1 MKLYA
6 RLHWE
11 RAASR
16 SYGQGSN
23 APGRGPVVVVIRENG
38 NTLFD
43 ICMSVASLLV
53 AVISTIAGII
63 R

>member
-1 MKLYA
+1 
-6 RLHWE
+6 
-11 RAASR
+11 
-16 SYGQGSN
+16 
-23 APGRGPVVVVIRENG
+23 VVVIRENG